1 MSVIHGSASAS
12 SLPYS
17 NSVRLVGADQPFKWL
32 AAGWRDF
39 LAAPALSAAYGLVF
53 AAVGLGLTLALW
65 RTPFLYMMLPLAS
78 GFMLL
83 GPVATT
89 GFQAISRE
97 IEKGRQPSVAAAL
110 AALNANA
117 GPIFYAALAFL
128 LLFLAW
134 LRISELLFALTF
146 PPEATSVDPHALL
159 KATFFTAGGL
169 EFLALFVLLGFV
181 AAALAFAGGAF
192 GLPMLVDRP
201 VGAFEAIATSF
212 SAVTL
217 NLRSMAVWAVL
228 LVALTVVGMAL
239 FFVGLAVTLPV
250 AGYAAWHAYRG
261 TIRP

>member
-1 MSVIHGSASAS
+1 MFVIHGGASAS

-17 NSVRLVGADQPFKWL
+17 NSGRLVGADQPLKWL

-53 AAVGLGLTLALW
+53 AAFGLALALVLW

-83 GPVATT
+83 GPVATI
-89 GFQAISRE
+89 GFQVISRE
-97 IEKGRQPSVAAAL
+97 IEKGRRPSFAAVL
-110 AALNANA
+110 DALNANA
-117 GPIFYAALAFL
+117 GPIFYTALTFL

-146 PPEATSVDPHALL
+146 PPEAASLDPQALL

-169 EFLALFVLLGFV
+169 EFLGLFVLLGFV

-192 GLPMLVDRP
+192 ALPMLVDRP

-217 NLRSMAVWAVL
+217 NLRTMALWAGL
-228 LVALTVVGMAL
+228 LVALTV
-239 FFVGLAVTLPV
+239 
-250 AGYAAWHAYRG
+250 
-261 TIRP
+261 